1 MASHAARMSFSNRS
15 VMQSQQAPT
24 ATSHAS
30 REECRLSIIKEAH
43 DPTSSTNKPASEDVV
58 ERILK
63 ATDPNV
69 RSIPVYFDY
78 KKEARTY
85 KFFSSVGT
93 VATHFSLDGLAIRK
107 VSPEAIQQQEDR
119 QRRQRETEEAAK
131 AELNP
136 DQAKDFVSTKILKNQ
151 FNYSDRGSQTM
162 NNPIKNRSVV
172 TDPPPAIL
180 FGAMATAWAIYDAY
194 EADRLQ
200 NEKASAVQRKVAAGY
215 RAGKDEDSA
224 FTITGSTASFNGE
237 DAAAETPGSGYNA
250 MQSKAFAGALKI
262 MERMVNQNDCF
273 DIIDDFKFWEDQSDL
288 YKEEGTL
295 LPLWQFY
302 TERSKKRSVTCIAQS
317 NKYIDFF
324 AVGYGSY
331 DFQKLGK
338 GSIHCFTL
346 KNAVPTVSKNSP
358 SAHPEYSFLME
369 SGVLSLAFHPIH
381 SHLLACGLYDGA
393 VCVFDLHIKDEPR
406 HQKPI
411 YSATVRTGKHTE
423 PVWQLYWLDDP
434 SVLSFN
440 SISTDGRLTNWQLHK
455 KELVSK
461 DIMILRTDTVA
472 LDPEGMLLNYLRGM
486 CMDQSPVYG
495 QMVVG
500 TQEGVVML
508 CTANVQNLERFE
520 GHNMA
525 VYTVSWNPYHPD
537 VFISCSEDWTI
548 KLWLKS
554 SAMPLLTFD
563 VGDAVGDVAW
573 APYSSTVFAAVTSN
587 GKVIVFDLN
596 QNKTEPLCVQTVVKN
611 AKLTHVAFNRVNPI
625 LLVGD
630 SRGTVL
636 ILKLSPNLRKRIKP
650 AKGERFDDATLRRLE
665 MEKLARLIDI
675 TLKDRVLLGMSK

>member
-1 MASHAARMSFSNRS
+1 MDSHIARISVDTDGRQQQQQVSAAASHPM
-15 VMQSQQAPT
+15 
-24 ATSHAS
+24 
-30 REECRLSIIKEAH
+30 REERHLSILKDIHE
-43 DPTSSTNKPASEDVV
+43 PPPFSNKPASEDVV

-69 RSIPVYFDY
+69 RSTPVYFDY
-78 KKEARTY
+78 KKDARMY
-85 KFFSSVGT
+85 KFYPSVGA
-93 VATHFSLDGLAIRK
+93 VATHLSLDGLAIRK
-107 VSPEAIQQQEDR
+107 DSAEAIQQQEDR
-119 QRRQRETEEAAK
+119 ERRLRETEEAAK

-136 DQAKDFVSTKILKNQ
+136 DLIKDVVSTRILKNQ

-162 NNPIKNRSVV
+162 NNPIKNRSVI

-194 EADRLQ
+194 EADRQ
-200 NEKASAVQRKVAAGY
+200 QAEKASALQRKAASGH
-215 RAGKDEDSA
+215 RTGKDEDPTLS
-224 FTITGSTASFNGE
+224 ITGSAAGANVEDDTTSASRSSFNV
-237 DAAAETPGSGYNA
+237 
-250 MQSKAFAGALKI
+250 MKSKAFAGALKI

-302 TERSKKRSVTCIAQS
+302 TERSRKRAVTSIAQS
-317 NKYIDFF
+317 NQYSDFF

-331 DFQKLGK
+331 DFQKPCK
-338 GSIHCFTL
+338 GGIHCFTL
-346 KNAVPTVSKNSP
+346 KNAVPTISGNSP
-358 SAHPEYSFLME
+358 SAHPEFSFNIE
-369 SGVLSLAFHPIH
+369 SGVLSLAFHPVH
-381 SHLLACGLYDGA
+381 SHLLACGLFDGS
-393 VCVFDLHIKDEPR
+393 VCVFDLHIKDDPR

-423 PVWQLYWLDDP
+423 SVWQLYWLDDP
-434 SVLSFN
+434 TVLSFN

-461 DIMILRTDTVA
+461 DIMSLSSDTVA
-472 LDPEGMLLNYLRGM
+472 LDPEGMLLNHLGGM
-486 CMDQSPVYG
+486 CMDQSPVHG

-508 CTANVQNLERFE
+508 CTTTNVQYLERFE

-525 VYTVSWNPYHPD
+525 VYTVRWNPYHPD

-554 SAMPLLTFD
+554 SSKPLLTFD

-573 APYSSTVFAAVTSN
+573 APYSATVFAAVTSN

-611 AKLTHVAFNRVNPI
+611 AKLTHVVFNRVNPI

-636 ILKLSPNLRKRIKP
+636 VLKLSPNLRKRAKP
-650 AKGERFDDATLRRLE
+650 DKGESNDAATLRRLE

-675 TLKDRVLLGMSK
+675 TLKDRILLGMA